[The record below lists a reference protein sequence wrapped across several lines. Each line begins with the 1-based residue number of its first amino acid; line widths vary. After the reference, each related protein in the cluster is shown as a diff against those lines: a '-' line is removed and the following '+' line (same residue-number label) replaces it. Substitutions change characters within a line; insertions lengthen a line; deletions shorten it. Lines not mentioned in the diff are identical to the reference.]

1 MELMAILRYSPT
13 IKRMIRQDSPEEL
26 GRPSRLYLEAAVR
39 EGRLDEARQW
49 LDYLIAEVAGIHYL
63 LSAWN
68 WYMVCYYL
76 ERVGEDSWP
85 ALLDES
91 MAPWLGTTAGL
102 PGHPVATVTTEGRNG
117 RLTVAGL
124 PWEVHVVEGE
134 KRFHVTLGG
143 PAEQEAR
150 RAAMRAEM
158 DAAITASDLDAF
170 NSVLDVWRVEDRFI
184 HDVLSDW
191 TWAMMTVLGRK
202 WGEASL
208 GEIQRATETPWVTV
222 RYAAIRDISPEESL
236 QLSVEAHRGHF
247 AGVDRDGSVTVL
259 DEPDRYVIQLDQCGS
274 GGRMVQGD
282 PVVGNGSR
290 IDPPYNFMMLEGAY
304 DWTWGI
310 RGVGA
315 YCSHCAVVNQILPI
329 EWLGRPMRG
338 TAFSD
343 QADPPC
349 KWFIYK
355 SAAAVPD
362 HVFTEVGLRRPAP
375 AGDAGALP
383 AE

>member
-1 MELMAILRYSPT
+1 MAVLRYSPT
-13 IKRMIRQDSPEEL
+13 IKRLIRQDSPEEL
-26 GRPSRLYLEAAVR
+26 GRPTRLHLEEAVR
-39 EGRLDEARQW
+39 EGRAEEARQW

-63 LSAWN
+63 LSAWS
-68 WYMVCYYL
+68 WYMVRYTL
-76 ERVGEDSWP
+76 EREGEGAWH
-85 ALLDES
+85 ALLEES

-102 PGHPVATVTTEGRNG
+102 LGEPVAAVVTEGHNG
-117 RLTVAGL
+117 RLTVPGL
-124 PWEVHVVEGE
+124 PSEGVYVTEGE
-134 KRFHVTLGG
+134 KRFHMTLGS

-150 RAAMRAEM
+150 RSAMRSEM
-158 DAAITASDLDAF
+158 DAAIGAGDMAAFTRVLDA
-170 NSVLDVWRVEDRFI
+170 WRIEDRFI

-191 TWAMMTVLGRK
+191 TWALMTVLGRR

-208 GEIQRATETPWVTV
+208 GEIQRATEEPWVTV

-247 AGVDRDGSVTVL
+247 AGRSREGAVTVI
-259 DEPDRYVIQLDQCGS
+259 DESDRYVIQLDQCGS

-290 IDPPYNFMMLEGAY
+290 IDPPYNFMMIEGAY

-315 YCSHCAVVNQILPI
+315 YCSHCAIVNQILPI

-343 QADPPC
+343 RADLPC

-355 SAAAVPD
+355 RPD
-362 HVFTEVGLRRPAP
+362 AIPDRTFTEVGKRRPVP
-375 AGDAGALP
+375 ASGEANRS
-383 AE
+383 

>member
-1 MELMAILRYSPT
+1 MAVLRYSPT
-13 IKRMIRQDSPEEL
+13 IKRLIRQDSPEEL
-26 GRPSRLYLEAAVR
+26 GRPTRLYLEEAVR
-39 EGRLDEARQW
+39 EGSVDEARQW

-63 LSAWN
+63 LSVWS
-68 WYMVCYYL
+68 WYMVRYYL
-76 ERVGEDSWP
+76 EREGEDAWP
-85 ALLDES
+85 ALLEGS

-102 PGHPVATVTTEGRNG
+102 PSEPVAAVVTEGHDG
-117 RLTVAGL
+117 RLTVPGL
-124 PWEVHVVEGE
+124 SWRVHLTEGE
-134 KRFHVTLGG
+134 KRFHLTLGS

-150 RAAMRAEM
+150 RAAMRSEM
-158 DAAITASDLDAF
+158 DAAIGAGDMATF
-170 NSVLDVWRVEDRFI
+170 TRVLDSQRIEDRFI

-191 TWAMMTVLGRK
+191 TWALMTVLGRR

-208 GEIQRATETPWVTV
+208 GEIQRATDEPWVTV

-247 AGVDRDGSVTVL
+247 AGRSREGAVTVI
-259 DEPDRYVIQLDQCGS
+259 DESDRYVIQLDQCGS

-315 YCSHCAVVNQILPI
+315 YCSHCAIVNQILPI

-343 QADPPC
+343 QVDPPC

-355 SAAAVPD
+355 RPDAVPD
-362 HVFTEVGLRRPAP
+362 RTFSEVGKQRPMP
-375 AGDAGALP
+375 AGKTSG
-383 AE
+383 E

>member
-1 MELMAILRYSPT
+1 MTYLRYSPT
-13 IKRMIRQDSPEEL
+13 IRRVIRQDPPEEL
-26 GRPSRLYLEAAVR
+26 GTPTRRYLEAAVR
-39 EGRLDEARQW
+39 EQRMDDARQW
-49 LDYLIAEVAGIHYL
+49 LDYLLSEVAGIHYL
-63 LSAWN
+63 LSAWS
-68 WYMVCYYL
+68 WYMVRYYL
-76 ERVGEDSWP
+76 DRVGEDSWG
-85 ALLDES
+85 ALLDGS

-102 PGHPVATVTTEGRNG
+102 TGQPAATVVTEGHNG
-117 RLTVAGL
+117 VLAVPGL
-124 PWEVHVVEGE
+124 PWEVHLSAGE
-134 KRFHVTLGG
+134 KRFHLTLGAQ
-143 PAEQEAR
+143 AEHDAR
-150 RAAMRAEM
+150 RSTMKAGM
-158 DAAITASDLDAF
+158 DAAIVADDLAGFDRILDA
-170 NSVLDVWRVEDRFI
+170 WRVEDRFI

-191 TWAMMTVLGRK
+191 TWSLLSVLGRR

-208 GEIQRATETPWVTV
+208 GEIQRATEEPWVTV
-222 RYAAIRDISPEESL
+222 RYAAIGDISPEESL

-247 AGVDRDGSVTVL
+247 AGLHREGGVTVI
-259 DEPDRYVIQLDQCGS
+259 DEPDRYVIQMDQCGS

-290 IDPPYNFMMLEGAY
+290 IDPPYNFLVLDGPY

-315 YCSHCAVVNQILPI
+315 YCSHCAIVNQILPI

-343 QADPPC
+343 QPDPPC

-355 SAAAVPD
+355 SVDAVPD
-362 HVFTEVGLRRPAP
+362 RAFTEVGKPRPKPRDSA
-375 AGDAGALP
+375 ADAGAGS

>member
-1 MELMAILRYSPT
+1 MAVLRYSPT
-13 IKRMIRQDSPEEL
+13 IKRLIRQDSPEEL
-26 GRPSRLYLEAAVR
+26 GRPTRLYLEEAIR
-39 EGRLDEARQW
+39 EGRVDEARQW
-49 LDYLIAEVAGIHYL
+49 LDYLIAEVTGIHYL
-63 LSAWN
+63 LSVWS
-68 WYMVCYYL
+68 WYMVRYCL
-76 ERVGEDSWP
+76 EREGEDAWP
-85 ALLDES
+85 ALLEGS

-102 PGHPVATVTTEGRNG
+102 PVEPVAAVVTEGHDG
-117 RLTVAGL
+117 RLTVPGL
-124 PWEVHVVEGE
+124 SWRVHLTEGE
-134 KRFHVTLGG
+134 KRFHLTLGS

-150 RAAMRAEM
+150 RAAMRSEM
-158 DAAITASDLDAF
+158 DAAIGAGDMATF
-170 NSVLDVWRVEDRFI
+170 TRVLDSQRIEDRFI

-191 TWAMMTVLGRK
+191 TWALMTVLGRR

-208 GEIQRATETPWVTV
+208 GEIQRATEEPWVTV

-247 AGVDRDGSVTVL
+247 AGRSREGAVTVI
-259 DEPDRYVIQLDQCGS
+259 DESDRYVIQLDQCGS

-315 YCSHCAVVNQILPI
+315 YCSHCAIVNQILPI

-343 QADPPC
+343 QVDPPC

-355 SAAAVPD
+355 RPDAVPD
-362 HVFTEVGLRRPAP
+362 RTFSEVGKQRPMP
-375 AGDAGALP
+375 AGKTSG
-383 AE
+383 E